1 MSRSDKGKR
10 HEKFFNQF
18 SFYSNVNPRISPLET
33 YQFHRPQIPHGLA
46 TLFNT
51 FPTLA
56 IQLSSTC
63 PPTKKKNPLFIFPA
77 DSFTENP
84 YLRLISPRLQ
94 SRPLFTKT
102 SRIRRALSRAFIKTL
117 SVSYG
122 ADQPSEGEKKRKRRE
137 KEGKFRDRL
146 RGRNFERVRRD

>member
-1 MSRSDKGKR
+1 MSRSNKGKR

-18 SFYSNVNPRISPLET
+18 SFTRMSTLESLHSKLINSTDRKYPMDQPRSLT
-33 YQFHRPQIPHGLA
+33 HFHSRHLV
-46 TLFNT
+46 
-51 FPTLA
+51 
-56 IQLSSTC
+56 SST
-63 PPTKKKNPLFIFPA
+63 TRQKNPLFIFPA

-94 SRPLFTKT
+94 PRPLFTKT

-117 SVSYG
+117 SASYS

-137 KEGKFRDRL
+137 ISRSITRS
-146 RGRNFERVRRD
+146 R

>member
-63 PPTKKKNPLFIFPA
+63 PPTKKK
-77 DSFTENP
+77 
-84 YLRLISPRLQ
+84 SPIYFSCGFLHRESL
-94 SRPLFTKT
+94 PTINLTAAT
-102 SRIRRALSRAFIKTL
+102 IPSRIRRALSRAFIKTL

-146 RGRNFERVRRD
+146 RGRNSERVRRD